1 METNGK
7 SRCCNKRIYEENK
20 VFADAFN
27 FLIYDGEPVVKSS
40 LLQELD
46 TTEIAIPF
54 ETDNEDK
61 PNDEVVQKY
70 RDVLKSAVIMQDSR
84 ASYVLLGI
92 ENQTDV
98 HYAMPVRNI
107 IYDALQYGKQVT
119 DIAARHKSQEHSQK
133 HNRGEYLSG
142 FYKEDRI
149 RPVITL
155 VIHFGANEWDGPLSL
170 RDMMDLEDE
179 RLLEFVQDY
188 RIFLIDPYNLTDKD
202 LKKFSSTLGGV
213 LGYIKYSKNK
223 KEFSDFLASSP
234 SMIMENDAAR
244 VIRDITNTPIFV
256 PEGKGEIDVCKAVQ
270 DMIYEREEIAEIRT
284 LVKQIRKGRLTIEEA
299 AEDSNMTVEQFKEAM
314 NKIAPEAV

>member
-1 METNGK
+1 MGVADTVTKEYMRDN
-7 SRCCNKRIYEENK
+7 E

-27 FLIYDGEPVVKSS
+27 YLIYGGEQVVKPE

-46 TTEIAIPF
+46 TTAIAIPF
-54 ETDNEDK
+54 GTDEKDK
-61 PNDEVVQKY
+61 PTEDVIQKY
-70 RDVLKSAVIMQDSR
+70 RDVLKSSVVMQGSKV
-84 ASYVLLGI
+84 SYILLGV

-107 IYDALQYGKQVT
+107 IYDAIQYGKQVA
-119 DIAARHKSQEHSQK
+119 DIAARHKNRGDSRG
-133 HNRGEYLSG
+133 HNKGEYLSG

-149 RPVITL
+149 HPVITL

-170 RDMMDLEDE
+170 RDMMDFEDE
-179 RLLEFVQDY
+179 RVLEFVQDY
-188 RIFLIDPYNLTDKD
+188 RIFLIDPYKLTTED
-202 LKKFSSTLGGV
+202 LNKFSTSLGKV

-223 KEFSDFLASSP
+223 DELSDFLASGQN
-234 SMIMENDAAR
+234 MTMENDAAR

-270 DMIYEREEIAEIRT
+270 DMIYEREELAEIRT
-284 LVKQIRKGRLTIEEA
+284 LVKQIQKGRLTIEQA

-314 NKIAPEAV
+314 NKLPLEAV

>member
-1 METNGK
+1 MGRADTITKKYMRKNE
-7 SRCCNKRIYEENK
+7 

-27 FLIYDGEPVVKSS
+27 FLIYGGEDVVDPS

-46 TTEIAIPF
+46 TTEIAVPF
-54 ETDNEDK
+54 GMSDEDK
-61 PNDEVVQKY
+61 PNDEAVQKY
-70 RDVLKSAVIMQDSR
+70 RDVLKSTIIMQDAK
-84 ASYVLLGI
+84 ASYILLGI

-107 IYDALQYGKQVT
+107 IYDALQYGKQVS
-119 DIAARHKSQEHSQK
+119 DIAAKHKNQGDRSG

-155 VIHFGANEWDGPLSL
+155 VVHFGANEWDGPLL
-170 RDMMDLEDE
+170 LHEMMDLKDE

-188 RIFLIDPYNLTDKD
+188 RIFLIDPYKLDTED
-202 LKKFSSTLGGV
+202 LNVFSSSLGKV
-213 LGYIKYSKNK
+213 LAYIKYSKNK
-223 KEFSDFLASSP
+223 NELSDFLANNQN
-234 SMIMENDAAR
+234 MIMENDAAR

-256 PEGKGEIDVCKAVQ
+256 PEGKGEINVCKAVQ
-270 DMIYEREEIAEIRT
+270 DMIYEREELAEIRT
-284 LVKQIRKGRLTIEEA
+284 LVKQIQKGRLTIEQA

-314 NKIAPEAV
+314 SKLPQEAV